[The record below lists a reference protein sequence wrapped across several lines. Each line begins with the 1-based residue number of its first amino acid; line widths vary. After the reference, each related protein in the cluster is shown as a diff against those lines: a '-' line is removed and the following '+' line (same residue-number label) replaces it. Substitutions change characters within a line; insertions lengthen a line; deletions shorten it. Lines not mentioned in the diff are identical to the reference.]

1 MVVVVVVLVE
11 VLLVVVVVVGTGATV
26 VVVVVVL
33 LVVVV
38 VVGATV
44 VVVVVVVGV
53 TVVVVVVVEPG
64 HPTNPV
70 AAIAYNVPP
79 GFVVTDPVTTHVFPG
94 EVTLSLIA
102 NVPNGYSSE
111 YSIELS
117 SQFVI

>member
-1 MVVVVVVLVE
+1 VVVVVVVLVE
-11 VLLVVVVVVGTGATV
+11 VLLVVVVVVGTGAN
-26 VVVVVVL
+26 
-33 LVVVV
+33 
-38 VVGATV
+38 V

-53 TVVVVVVVEPG
+53 IVVVVVVEPG
-64 HPTNPV
+64 HPINPV
-70 AAIAYNVPP
+70 AEIAYKVPP

>member
-11 VLLVVVVVVGTGATV
+11 VLLVVVVVVGTGAN
-26 VVVVVVL
+26 
-33 LVVVV
+33 
-38 VVGATV
+38 V

-53 TVVVVVVVEPG
+53 IVVVVVVEPG
-64 HPTNPV
+64 HPINPV
-70 AAIAYNVPP
+70 AEIAYKVPP

>member
-1 MVVVVVVLVE
+1 VVVVVVVLVE
-11 VLLVVVVVVGTGATV
+11 VLLVVVVVVGTGANV
-26 VVVVVVL
+26 
-33 LVVVV
+33 VVVV

-53 TVVVVVVVEPG
+53 IVVVVVVEPG
-64 HPTNPV
+64 HPINPV
-70 AAIAYNVPP
+70 AEIAYKVPP